1 MTGTTLGP
9 RALVAYAAFAL
20 PLAMAALPVYVHVP
34 KFYAEHLGLSLTTV
48 GVVLLVA
55 RLLDAF
61 QDPFIGWWTD
71 RRAATGAGRQGF
83 IVAAALLLGVG
94 VLALFHPPRVAEV
107 ALTAWLCGALAV
119 TYLGFSLGTIAYF
132 AQGAE
137 LSTDYHE
144 RTRVT
149 AARGAAG
156 VVGVLAAAVLPEVL
170 AGEGT
175 HASGLRS
182 FSVVFVPILLAG
194 AGITLF
200 LAPRPALRPATP
212 TPLSQL
218 FAPLANPAFRWLLA
232 VFVVSGIAA
241 AIPATL
247 ILFFVQDVLAQSALE
262 GMFLGIYFVF
272 GALGMPLWVKASRAF
287 GKKRVWMAGMC
298 ASVAAFAW
306 AFVLGPGDGLA
317 FAMVCAVSGL
327 AYGAQ
332 LALPPSLLADV
343 IDHDTAG
350 RAEGAYFGFWQ
361 LAEKLNLALAAGF
374 ALPLLGIAG
383 YRPGTPQPPM
393 GDLAA
398 VYALVPCLLQLG
410 AIALLGLAPVDRA
423 LPPRTVTGV
432 RP

>member
-94 VLALFHPPRVAEV
+94 VLALFHPPRVGEF

-156 VVGVLAAAVLPEVL
+156 VVGVLAAAR
-170 AGEGT
+170 GT
-175 HASGLRS
+175 A
-182 FSVVFVPILLAG
+182 
-194 AGITLF
+194 
-200 LAPRPALRPATP
+200 
-212 TPLSQL
+212 
-218 FAPLANPAFRWLLA
+218 
-232 VFVVSGIAA
+232 
-241 AIPATL
+241 
-247 ILFFVQDVLAQSALE
+247 
-262 GMFLGIYFVF
+262 
-272 GALGMPLWVKASRAF
+272 
-287 GKKRVWMAGMC
+287 
-298 ASVAAFAW
+298 
-306 AFVLGPGDGLA
+306 
-317 FAMVCAVSGL
+317 
-327 AYGAQ
+327 
-332 LALPPSLLADV
+332 
-343 IDHDTAG
+343 
-350 RAEGAYFGFWQ
+350 
-361 LAEKLNLALAAGF
+361 
-374 ALPLLGIAG
+374 
-383 YRPGTPQPPM
+383 
-393 GDLAA
+393 
-398 VYALVPCLLQLG
+398 
-410 AIALLGLAPVDRA
+410 
-423 LPPRTVTGV
+423 
-432 RP
+432 